1 MNKKICSIFS
11 VILACVATVPVDAA
25 VKIKGGRS
33 YADAYNQVNAVRQQ
47 AYIDANT
54 TTYATTAS
62 ATESLPVA
70 VEDARLAEDI
80 ANNTSKDVTMS
91 DLDACSMIYPN
102 GVFKWGIPES
112 GVRKPTNST
121 CIAVVELRDANHKV
135 LATTTVAAGDTI
147 KCNIDSFPEKGM
159 ISDLKNGKIE
169 VPADNPPTLKDVEE
183 ALNEEQKQN
192 AGVKIAAA
200 ALISGIAGNMLAPKE
215 SGSGDKLMGTS
226 RTQILDTFVGASAGA
241 GIMAASTYSGKV
253 AGDTIKSTAVNAAS
267 GMLVGNMMA
276 GTSGSGSMIKTS
288 KCEVEGVE
296 KECVFGKIEV
306 SGGSIIEDGTKYFI
320 DKTGSTYKCKEQD
333 SKYTNCVTV
342 QKPLNAEI
350 GNDKPVDLFTETDWS
365 NIENSGIAKYT
376 KTETNTMEQNP
387 NNTGAFYKITAGEKI
402 GSSRSAFAVYDH
414 IPTKMGGYSVS
425 DFRKSSIFQ
434 NNPVYYARNYSGT
447 VGACLYNCPLGTVS
461 YANFETEPVFT
472 PNTMDASDGGL
483 VDLSNQART
492 KGTLGG
498 TAAGGAMGAIAGHQ
512 GAQDDITQRWT
523 DAMRVYND
531 SLTNFYCGTG
541 IRFLS
546 QYNALLD
553 IPRLTK
559 QN

>member
-1 MNKKICSIFS
+1 MNKKICSVFS
-11 VILACVATVPVDAA
+11 IILSCIATAPVNAA
-25 VKIKGGRS
+25 VKITSGRS

-54 TTYATTAS
+54 ATYATTTS

-102 GVFKWGIPES
+102 GLFKWGIPES
-112 GVRKPTNST
+112 GVRKSTNST
-121 CIAVVELRDANHKV
+121 CVAVVELRDVNDKV

-147 KCNIDSFPEKGM
+147 KCNIDSFPESGM

-215 SGSGDKLMGTS
+215 SGSGDKLMGTG
-226 RTQILDTFVGASAGA
+226 RTQVLDTFVGASAGA

-276 GTSGSGSMIKTS
+276 GASGSGSMIKIS

-296 KECVFGKIEV
+296 KECVFGKIEA
-306 SGGSIIEDGTKYFI
+306 SNGSIIENGTKYFI
-320 DKTGSTYKCKEQD
+320 NKSGQTYKCRDEN
-333 SKYTNCVTV
+333 SKYTNCVSV
-342 QKPLNAEI
+342 QKPLNSKI
-350 GNDKPVDLFTETDWS
+350 GDKQVDLLTETDWS
-365 NIENSGIAKYT
+365 DIENSGIEKYT

-387 NNTGAFYKITAGEKI
+387 NNIGDFYQITGGEKI
-402 GSSRSAFAVYDH
+402 GSSRSAFAVYDN
-414 IPTKMGGYSVS
+414 IPAKMGGYSVS

-434 NNPVYYARNYSGT
+434 NNPVYYARNSSGT

-472 PNTMDASDGGL
+472 PNITDASDGGL
-483 VDLSNQART
+483 IDLSNQART
-492 KGTLGG
+492 KGTLVG

-512 GAQDDITQRWT
+512 GAQDEITQRWT

-541 IRFLS
+541 TRFLE
-546 QYNALLD
+546 QYNNLLT
-553 IPRLTK
+553 IPRLKK
-559 QN
+559 QD